1 MPQIDPGSLPAL
13 VEQLERQRNS
23 RVLVLAASHLDTEM
37 LPALY
42 DQLQAI
48 GPCPRLDVLL
58 HGRGGVVNAARRIA
72 LLLRHHADQLAFIVP
87 FHCASAATL
96 LTLCADEIVAGELA
110 HFSPFDPQLAG
121 ADDSSFSGLDIE
133 QFGDMAAQWF
143 GHESHEARQ
152 QSLALM
158 CNSVF
163 PPSLTAFYR
172 STREVATIGEE
183 LLAWQLPYHPVT
195 ERQRIVKQLM
205 SGYHSHN
212 YALTGSEMEVIGL
225 RVKRQHATEQIAWQI
240 SKVVQANLG
249 GAMRMAEEAPW
260 IDAMLATRDGVNLR
274 RKHPGGLA
282 PRWSA

>member
-1 MPQIDPGSLPAL
+1 MPQLAPDSLPAL
-13 VEQLERQRNS
+13 VQQLEHLRNS
-23 RVLVLAASHLDTEM
+23 RVLVLAASHLDTEL

-42 DQLQAI
+42 DQCQAI
-48 GPCPRLDVLL
+48 GPCARLDVVL

-87 FHCASAATL
+87 YHCESAATL
-96 LTLCADEIVAGELA
+96 LTLCADEVIAGELA
-110 HFSPFDPQLAG
+110 HFSPVDPQLNG
-121 ADDSSFSGLDIE
+121 ADGSIFSGLDIE
-133 QFGDMAAQWF
+133 QFGAMAAQWF
-143 GHESHEARQ
+143 GHDSDEARQ

-172 STREVATIGEE
+172 TTREVAMIGEE
-183 LLAWQLPYHPVT
+183 LLAWQLPDHPVAA
-195 ERQRIVKQLM
+195 RQRIVRLLM
-205 SGYHSHN
+205 AGYHSHN
-212 YALTGSEMEVIGL
+212 YALTASEMEVMGV
-225 RVKRQHATEQIAWQI
+225 RVRRHAPTEQIAWQI

-249 GAMRMAEEAPW
+249 GAMRNSEEEPW
-260 IDAMLATRDGVNLR
+260 IDALLATRDGVALR